1 MINIQLQFNDETKN
15 EVLNI
20 AKDLEKLGFK
30 VDIYLSGTVFAK
42 TTSTKML
49 SIFMRDWWTKEFN
62 LIIFEKEDPTNR
74 IYNINER
81 FINTVYDLWH
91 TRIYRHY

>member
-1 MINIQLQFNDETKN
+1 MINLQLQFNDETKT

-20 AKDLEKLGFK
+20 TKDLVRLGFE
-30 VDIYLSGTVFAK
+30 VDIYLSGIVFAK

-49 SIFMRDWWTKEFN
+49 AIFMRDWWTKEFN

-74 IYNINER
+74 IYNINQR
-81 FINTVYDLWH
+81 FINTVYDL
-91 TRIYRHY
+91 